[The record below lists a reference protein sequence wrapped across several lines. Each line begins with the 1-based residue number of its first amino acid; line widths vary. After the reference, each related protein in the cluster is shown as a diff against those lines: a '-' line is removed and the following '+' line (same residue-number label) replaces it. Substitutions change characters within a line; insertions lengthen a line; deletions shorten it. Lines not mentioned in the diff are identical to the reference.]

1 MGVVLREGRT
11 CERGTQLSDIVY
23 TEVGRVWIHFQCEK
37 RTHYEMKSAIA
48 YRGWQSVGDDRYELV
63 DKRVYFHA
71 SEQMRFWEGAS
82 L

>member
-1 MGVVLREGRT
+1 M
-11 CERGTQLSDIVY
+11 
-23 TEVGRVWIHFQCEK
+23 WIHFQCEK

-71 SEQMRFWEGAS
+71 SEQMRFWRVQAYSGPSSTHWTE
-82 L
+82 